1 MTSLDVIRCKGN
13 KSSFR
18 SLALRAR
25 TIALRAQKLDLWASL
40 MLLEYQV
47 GASGQERGV
56 AIKGGSYLPLAH
68 GANFAEMFDE
78 ID

>member
-1 MTSLDVIRCKGN
+1 
-13 KSSFR
+13 
-18 SLALRAR
+18 
-25 TIALRAQKLDLWASL
+25 

>member
-1 MTSLDVIRCKGN
+1 
-13 KSSFR
+13 
-18 SLALRAR
+18 
-25 TIALRAQKLDLWASL
+25 

-47 GASGQERGV
+47 GTSGQERGV

-78 ID
+78 IDYNTQQMSVSTIIFASDLRKSLILTMSSDPMRLASSR